1 MSMSVP
7 RGRFP
12 WTFSRTGRGG
22 RADVTMTGQAEVLA
36 PPREGKEGELAIMGR
51 DDEGFSPGQD
61 SAVARF
67 ALSRANEELVLA
79 ESSLRGERRVAWVR
93 LALMALLSVSQ
104 GGIAHVTGESLPPH
118 DLQRVLAIVLY
129 GLFSVLALV
138 VLLRQR
144 PHLRHARWLPVP
156 TTVADTSFFAFMGWH
171 AWARTGQFDA
181 GMLGASMGMVLVF
194 SVARFSWLHVL
205 LSTALSSMGYAFV
218 AGVSGHGTWSS
229 TSFVVFCYVTLGLL
243 IAMTNAEVGSMFLR
257 LRRRDGLSRF
267 LPKPVVERVMASGDT
282 SLRPVQREVTILFSD
297 IRDFTMLS
305 ETLQPREVLELLDE
319 YFGRMTHIVMAHGG
333 IVNKFLGDGML
344 ACWGVPDSSDDHAEQ
359 AMRAALAMREKLA
372 ELNVLRLRRGL
383 PPLRIGIGLHTGVVA
398 AGMLGGAE
406 QHEYTVI
413 GDAVN
418 LASRVE
424 GLTKVHGV
432 DILVSESTWTRGGGD
447 FVGLRLGEAHV
458 RGRREAV
465 VVHALQGH
473 ALDADV
479 ESPAPVRI
487 ASGT

>member
-1 MSMSVP
+1 M
-7 RGRFP
+7 GR
-12 WTFSRTGRGG
+12 S
-22 RADVTMTGQAEVLA
+22 DEVLV
-36 PPREGKEGELAIMGR
+36 PDR
-51 DDEGFSPGQD
+51 DT
-61 SAVARF
+61 AVARF

-93 LALMALLSVSQ
+93 LALMALLSLSQ
-104 GGIAHVTGESLPPH
+104 GGIAHVTGEPLPPH
-118 DLQRVLAIVLY
+118 DLPRVLAIVLY
-129 GLFSVLALV
+129 ALFSIVALL
-138 VLLRQR
+138 VLLRQL
-144 PHLRHARWLPVP
+144 PHLRRARWLPVP

-194 SVARFSWLHVL
+194 SVARFSPLHVL
-205 LSTALSSMGYAFV
+205 LSTTLSSVGYALV
-218 AGVSGHGTWSS
+218 AGLTGHGTWSS

-267 LPKPVVERVMASGDT
+267 LPKQVVERVMQAGDT
-282 SLRPVQREVTILFSD
+282 SLQPVQREVTILFSD

-319 YFGRMTHIVMAHGG
+319 YFGQMTHIVMARGG

-344 ACWGVPDSSDDHAEQ
+344 ACWGVPDSSEDHAER
-359 AMRAALAMREKLA
+359 AMRAALDMREKLG
-372 ELNVLRLRRGL
+372 ELNVRRVSQGL

-432 DILVSESTWTRGGGD
+432 DILVSESTWLRGGGD
-447 FVGLRLGEAHV
+447 FTGRRLGETHV

-465 VVHALQGH
+465 VVHALQGYV
-473 ALDADV
+473 LDKAV
-479 ESPAPVRI
+479 ELSPVPARI

>member
-1 MSMSVP
+1 M
-7 RGRFP
+7 GR
-12 WTFSRTGRGG
+12 S
-22 RADVTMTGQAEVLA
+22 DEVLVSD
-36 PPREGKEGELAIMGR
+36 RET
-51 DDEGFSPGQD
+51 
-61 SAVARF
+61 AVSRF

-93 LALMALLSVSQ
+93 LALMALLSLSQ
-104 GGIAHVTGESLPPH
+104 GGIAYVTGEPLPSH

-129 GLFSVLALV
+129 ALFSIVALL

-144 PHLRHARWLPVP
+144 PHLRRARWLPVP

-205 LSTALSSMGYAFV
+205 LSTTLSSVGYSLV
-218 AGVSGHGTWSS
+218 AGLTGHGTWSS

-267 LPKPVVERVMASGDT
+267 LPKQVVERVMRAGDT
-282 SLRPVQREVTILFSD
+282 SLQPVQREVTILFSD

-319 YFGRMTHIVMAHGG
+319 YFGQMTHIVMERGG

-344 ACWGVPDSSDDHAEQ
+344 ACWGVPDTSEDHAER
-359 AMRAALAMREKLA
+359 AMRAALDMREKLG
-372 ELNVLRLRRGL
+372 ELNTRRVSQGL

-432 DILVSESTWTRGGGD
+432 DILVSESTWLRGGGE
-447 FVGLRLGEAHV
+447 FTGRRLGEAHV
-458 RGRREAV
+458 KGRREAV

-473 ALDADV
+473 VLGAAV
-479 ESPAPVRI
+479 EPPPPAARI

>member
-1 MSMSVP
+1 M
-7 RGRFP
+7 GR
-12 WTFSRTGRGG
+12 S
-22 RADVTMTGQAEVLA
+22 DEVLV
-36 PPREGKEGELAIMGR
+36 PGR
-51 DDEGFSPGQD
+51 DT
-61 SAVARF
+61 AVARF

-79 ESSLRGERRVAWVR
+79 ESSLRGELRVAWVR
-93 LALMALLSVSQ
+93 LALMALLSLSQ
-104 GGIAHVTGESLPPH
+104 GGIAHVTGEPMPPH
-118 DLQRVLAIVLY
+118 DFHRVLAIVLY
-129 GLFSVLALV
+129 ALFSVVALL
-138 VLLRQR
+138 VLRRQR

-156 TTVADTSFFAFMGWH
+156 TTVADTSFFAFMAWH

-194 SVARFSWLHVL
+194 SVARFSWMHVL
-205 LSTALSSMGYAFV
+205 LSTTLSSVGYALV
-218 AGVSGHGTWSS
+218 ACLTGHGTWSS

-243 IAMTNAEVGSMFLR
+243 IWMTNAEVGSMFLR

-267 LPKPVVERVMASGDT
+267 LPKQVVERVMQSGDT
-282 SLRPVQREVTILFSD
+282 SLQPVQREVTILFSD

-319 YFGRMTHIVMAHGG
+319 YFGQMTHIVMARGG

-344 ACWGVPDSSDDHAEQ
+344 ACWGVPDSSEDHAEL
-359 AMRAALAMREKLA
+359 AMHAALDMREKLG
-372 ELNVLRLRRGL
+372 ELNKRRTSQGL

-432 DILVSESTWTRGGGD
+432 DILVSESTWLRGGGD
-447 FVGLRLGEAHV
+447 FTGRRLGETHV

-473 ALDADV
+473 VLSEAV
-479 ESPAPVRI
+479 ELPPPPARI

>member
-1 MSMSVP
+1 M
-7 RGRFP
+7 GR
-12 WTFSRTGRGG
+12 S
-22 RADVTMTGQAEVLA
+22 DEVLV
-36 PPREGKEGELAIMGR
+36 PDR
-51 DDEGFSPGQD
+51 DT
-61 SAVARF
+61 AVARF

-93 LALMALLSVSQ
+93 LALMALLSLSQ
-104 GGIAHVTGESLPPH
+104 GGIAHVTGEPLPPH
-118 DLQRVLAIVLY
+118 DLPRVLAIVLY
-129 GLFSVLALV
+129 ALFSIVALL
-138 VLLRQR
+138 VLLRQL
-144 PHLRHARWLPVP
+144 PHLRRARWLPVP

-194 SVARFSWLHVL
+194 SVARFSPLHVL
-205 LSTALSSMGYAFV
+205 LSTTLSSVGYALV
-218 AGVSGHGTWSS
+218 AGLTGHGTWSS

-267 LPKPVVERVMASGDT
+267 LPKQVVERVMQAGDT
-282 SLRPVQREVTILFSD
+282 SLQPVQREVTILFSD

-319 YFGRMTHIVMAHGG
+319 YFGQMTHIVMARGG

-344 ACWGVPDSSDDHAEQ
+344 ACWGVPDSSEDHAER
-359 AMRAALAMREKLA
+359 AMRAALDMRGKLG
-372 ELNVLRLRRGL
+372 ELNVRRVSQGL

-432 DILVSESTWTRGGGD
+432 DILVSESTWLRGGGD
-447 FVGLRLGEAHV
+447 FTGRRLGETHV

-465 VVHALQGH
+465 VVHALQGYV
-473 ALDADV
+473 LDKAV
-479 ESPAPVRI
+479 ELPPVPARI